1 MPDEYENI
9 GTDSKY
15 VEYAL
20 ETAEEDIDSAIE
32 SAPTVSHHATDEEAL
47 ISNRK
52 HARAI
57 LNMCVFIA
65 ANWNSHAFIEE
76 EVREYLNNREK
87 WCEEISAAMTK
98 LKDER
103 MENRRRD

>member
-32 SAPTVSHHATDEEAL
+32 SAPTASCHATDEEAL

-57 LNMCVFIA
+57 LNMCFFLA

-76 EVREYLNNREK
+76 EVKEYLNNSDK
-87 WCEEISAAMTK
+87 WCEEMDAALTQ

-103 MENRRRD
+103 MRKRRTE